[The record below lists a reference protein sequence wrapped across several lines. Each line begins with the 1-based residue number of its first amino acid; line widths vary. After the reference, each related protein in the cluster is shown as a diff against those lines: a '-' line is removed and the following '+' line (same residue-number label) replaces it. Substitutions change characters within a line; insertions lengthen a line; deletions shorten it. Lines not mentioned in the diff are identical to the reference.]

1 MMNNNKN
8 SEQKKETTTT
18 TTNMNELKQA
28 MKDFVQEL
36 TKEPCVGLRHV
47 SANVQKRV
55 PQLIERMTD
64 LERERRVC
72 ENAYE
77 YDSMYVLNDVQR
89 IVPTRSDDDD
99 DDAPINKTEKL
110 SNAIE
115 ECIIQLTL
123 LSSSKTT
130 TTATKK
136 NDSSSSSS
144 SSSKNDDDDNG

>member
-18 TTNMNELKQA
+18 NMNELKQA
-28 MKDFVQEL
+28 MKEFVQEL

-144 SSSKNDDDDNG
+144 SKNDDDDNG